1 MALEYRVYDGNGP
14 YLLLVHG
21 MLSSP
26 SQWDLNIPHL
36 EEFCRPITVSLHG
49 HGGAST
55 PSDPEAFHPFQYAKG
70 FDQVRMD
77 LGVEKWFVCGY
88 SLGAALTMRY
98 ALVFSDSCF
107 GHIFT
112 NSSSAFALPET
123 TEQWRQTAE
132 GSANNIRRTGLK
144 GLNRIPVHPRHA
156 KRLPDL
162 VKQKLIDDASRHDP
176 EGIAM
181 TVQWTS
187 PFASIRSDIRQ
198 NSVPAL
204 LACGRFERRFQDH
217 RSFALCNMPLLEVVD
232 LDAGHAV
239 NMEACEE
246 FNATVRRFIESRSRS

>member
-1 MALEYRVYDGNGP
+1 MGPQYPSPRGILPTNHGFATWPWRCFDPFRPRGFSSVSIRQGIRSSSDGSRSGEVVCMW
-14 YLLLVHG
+14 LLTG
-21 MLSSP
+21 
-26 SQWDLNIPHL
+26 
-36 EEFCRPITVSLHG
+36 C
-49 HGGAST
+49 
-55 PSDPEAFHPFQYAKG
+55 G
-70 FDQVRMD
+70 FDDEICV
-77 LGVEKWFVCGY
+77 G
-88 SLGAALTMRY
+88 
-98 ALVFSDSCF
+98 VFSDSCF